1 MKQKKL
7 ASLLAV
13 TLSLELMVSPL
24 IPAVQAQ
31 TTTPPPSTTPQQPAA
46 SRQSGFENGLNNVNQ
61 GLQALGGIWNSVNQ
75 ARSQNSGAMNSQM
88 AGDMAKMR
96 EQQTPQTDKYFNAQK
111 LMQVPG
117 LGEYLAMNNINPG
130 MLDCKTLPTTLHD
143 SKPEVCRIGVTN
155 DKNIAQPA
163 QLQQM
168 FTYYNQYFQTS
179 KMYKNF
185 SADSNADGQA
195 FGVGCMN
202 NAMNILNGFFKY
214 RVNELDKLTTNLEA
228 MQAQFEA
235 ASRADLDAIEEAVAV
250 LDGDSEIADKVRSK
264 KPGLFDFGKR
274 FENPACKSMFAGTA
288 IDDKGRSGGLN
299 AINKEVKDLLTAKT
313 GKYSGESYSQSHAAV
328 VEDISNVADK
338 VSKQFQL
345 NFTPNLGAGDYS
357 NFLKGVGGL
366 VSSTSGVQ
374 DAIRPDLL
382 SDVQTRFMEQS
393 SKLMTERSTIASE
406 LRGSDKAM
414 ALMGNLN
421 SSASFEAEVNSLEN
435 SMKNECLSDSLGSA
449 DTLMSKIYDPTASR
463 HANKNASNFL
473 KDKLKQIL
481 GNEKSSPEKKLA
493 DLKALEAEQG
503 NRYYMKMEN
512 SYEVQE
518 VDNNGNLKTSVVA
531 ASSNRSPSVFFSD
544 IIKNCNA
551 QFKANKLNNKLTGSQ
566 AIQKLRDL
574 NNSYKTLAQTQA
586 ADIKKELRKK
596 LIECTSPEIAN
607 NTVSGSC
614 QPGLFNPSAPGFCA
628 NAALSCSKNMQAC
641 SKQAEGFVKEIRDQ
655 KTARVNNYK
664 ALVDKNKKD
673 IVKIFDSA
681 LARYMK
687 DGELMRG
694 MFGAGFSSPAGI
706 KREVPEGQRYLGE
719 FASATGKQGSP
730 DGKLLLEDPAK
741 YTEMFKQNIELLKKS
756 VVAQQDQILGGD
768 SVGTGKNPGLLAD
781 HIKKTQKNYQ
791 DVIKEADKIA
801 NDCLNQHDSAIKQ
814 AEAQRAQQQAEYQK
828 KMSELGEKQKEFC
841 QRFNQGIGNH
851 PGPACDGNIRDLV
864 TSIGNQANEFAAYCD
879 SSQNTSTNGTSPTS
893 RALTLCIQNGSA
905 PVAATDPTAAAP
917 VREAATV
924 KQQKTTAKEAAER
937 TFNRAKRDS
946 DADPTNTT
954 KKTAMQNAQT
964 ALDTAEDQLL
974 EAETA
979 YTNALAAAQNQ
990 PATSGSQAPA
1000 TAGAPAAGA
1009 TPNIS
1014 SQCQELMKCQART
1027 TVVSPT
1033 GGQTAGAS
1041 PCSDAIE
1048 QTYVNAILSLSSQ
1061 NTSLTAES
1069 LPAVCRAGD
1078 NSGRENGGWGKTF
1091 ADNLAKAMGQQA
1103 GQQ

>member
-46 SRQSGFENGLNNVNQ
+46 SRESGFETGLNNVNQ

-288 IDDKGRSGGLN
+288 IDDKGRAGGLN

-406 LRGSDKAM
+406 LRGSEKAM

-801 NDCLNQHDSAIKQ
+801 GDCLNQHDNAIKQ

-828 KMSELGEKQKEFC
+828 KMSELGEKRDKFCNMYGMARTNPQAVCGGVTEEFITSSSQAASIAGPNQSAARNNVSQLSTIC
-841 QRFNQGIGNH
+841 RQYGNTSSSSGSMTGETLCADVKRATQRFVTDAGMKTEIIRL
-851 PGPACDGNIRDLV
+851 CDKRD
-864 TSIGNQANEFAAYCD
+864 AD
-879 SSQNTSTNGTSPTS
+879 
-893 RALTLCIQNGSA
+893 
-905 PVAATDPTAAAP
+905 
-917 VREAATV
+917 
-924 KQQKTTAKEAAER
+924 TTACEAGG
-937 TFNRAKRDS
+937 S
-946 DADPTNTT
+946 
-954 KKTAMQNAQT
+954 TA
-964 ALDTAEDQLL
+964 
-974 EAETA
+974 
-979 YTNALAAAQNQ
+979 
-990 PATSGSQAPA
+990 PAPA
-1000 TAGAPAAGA
+1000 TPPA
-1009 TPNIS
+1009 TTN
-1014 SQCQELMKCQART
+1014 Q
-1027 TVVSPT
+1027 TVV
-1033 GGQTAGAS
+1033 QRD
-1041 PCSDAIE
+1041 C
-1048 QTYVNAILSLSSQ
+1048 NAITERLNAQIVANYNLGP
-1061 NTSLTAES
+1061 ES
-1069 LPAVCRAGD
+1069 TEGDITLEESPAYCSAGD
-1078 NSGRENGGWGKTF
+1078 NSGRESGGWGKTF

>member
-13 TLSLELMVSPL
+13 TLSFELMVSPL

-31 TTTPPPSTTPQQPAA
+31 TTTPAPA
-46 SRQSGFENGLNNVNQ
+46 QKQDGFGNAMNNVNQ

-75 ARSQNSGAMNSQM
+75 ARSQGGAMTGQM
-88 AGDMAKMR
+88 AADMAKMK
-96 EQQTPQTDKYFNAQK
+96 EQQTPQADKYFNAQK

-117 LGEYLAMNNINPG
+117 LGEYLAMNNINPA

-163 QLQQM
+163 QLDQM
-168 FTYYNQYFQTS
+168 FSYYNQYFQTS

-185 SADSNADGQA
+185 SADSNSDGQA

-214 RVNELDKLTTNLEA
+214 RLNELDKLTTNLEA

-235 ASRADLDAIEEAVAV
+235 ASRSDLDAIEEAVAV

-264 KPGLFDFGKR
+264 KPDLFDFDKR
-274 FENPACKSMFAGTA
+274 FNDPACKSMFAGTA
-288 IDDKGRSGGLN
+288 INDKGRAGGLN
-299 AINKEVKDLLTAKT
+299 AINKDVKDLLTAKQ

-328 VEDISNVADK
+328 VEDISSVADK
-338 VSKQFQL
+338 VAKQFQL

-382 SDVQTRFMEQS
+382 SDVQTKFMEQS
-393 SKLMTERSTIASE
+393 AKLTADRSTIMSE
-406 LRGSDKAM
+406 LRGSEKAM
-414 ALMGNLN
+414 SLMGNLN
-421 SSASFEAEVNSLEN
+421 SSASFEAEVNTLEN
-435 SMKNECLSDSLGSA
+435 NIKNECLSNSIGSA
-449 DTLMSKIYDPTASR
+449 DTLMSKIYDPTASK

-481 GNEKSSPEKKLA
+481 GNEKTSPEKKLA

-518 VDNNGNLKTSVVA
+518 VDNNGNLKTSVVD

-544 IIKNCNA
+544 IIRNCNA

-574 NNSYKTLAQTQA
+574 NNSYKTLAQTQS
-586 ADIKKELRKK
+586 ADIAKTLKKK

-641 SKQAEGFVKEIRDQ
+641 GKKAEGFVKEIRDQ

-687 DGELMRG
+687 DGEALRG

-719 FASATGKQGSP
+719 FASSTGKQGSP

-741 YTEMFKQNIELLKKS
+741 YTEMFKQNIDLLKKS
-756 VVAQQDQILGGD
+756 VQAQQDQILGGD
-768 SVGTGKNPGLLAD
+768 SVGAGKNPGLLAD

-801 NDCLNQHDSAIKQ
+801 SDCLNQHDSAIKA
-814 AEAQRAQQQAEYQK
+814 AEAQRAQQQADYQK
-828 KMSELGEKQKEFC
+828 KMSELGEKQNEFC
-841 QRFNQGIGNH
+841 QRFNQGVGNH
-851 PGPACDGNIRDLV
+851 PGPACDGNLGDLAK
-864 TSIGNQANEFAAYCD
+864 TIGNQANEFVAYCD
-879 SSQNTSTNGTSPTS
+879 STQNTSDNGSNPGS
-893 RALTLCIQNGSA
+893 RAITACRKAGFTKENTASTTTSTTEGSSTTTTEA
-905 PVAATDPTAAAP
+905 SGLAGACKVLYAACSNEVIAEATDGKPARYQQ
-917 VREAATV
+917 VCNEDE
-924 KQQKTTAKEAAER
+924 KQSAVDE
-937 TFNRAKRDS
+937 
-946 DADPTNTT
+946 
-954 KKTAMQNAQT
+954 
-964 ALDTAEDQLL
+964 
-974 EAETA
+974 
-979 YTNALAAAQNQ
+979 
-990 PATSGSQAPA
+990 
-1000 TAGAPAAGA
+1000 
-1009 TPNIS
+1009 
-1014 SQCQELMKCQART
+1014 
-1027 TVVSPT
+1027 
-1033 GGQTAGAS
+1033 
-1041 PCSDAIE
+1041 
-1048 QTYVNAILSLSSQ
+1048 ILSLSNGRIVLS
-1061 NTSLTAES
+1061 SESAPAFCTA
-1069 LPAVCRAGD
+1069 GN
-1078 NSGRENGGWGKTF
+1078 NSGRDSGGWGKTF
-1091 ADNLAKAMGQQA
+1091 ADNLARAMGQAPA
-1103 GQQ
+1103 GSTAK

>member
-31 TTTPPPSTTPQQPAA
+31 TTTPAPSQKQD
-46 SRQSGFENGLNNVNQ
+46 GFGNAMNNVNQ

-75 ARSQNSGAMNSQM
+75 ARGQGGAMTGQM
-88 AGDMAKMR
+88 AQDMAKLK

-155 DKNIAQPA
+155 DKNMAQPA
-163 QLQQM
+163 QLEQM
-168 FTYYNQYFQTS
+168 FSYYNQYFQTS

-185 SADSNADGQA
+185 SADSNSDGQA

-214 RVNELDKLTTNLEA
+214 RLNELDKLTTNLEA

-264 KPGLFDFGKR
+264 KPDLFDFGKR
-274 FENPACKSMFAGTA
+274 FNDPACKSMFAGDS
-288 IDDKGRSGGLN
+288 INDKGRAGGLN
-299 AINKEVKDLLTAKT
+299 AINKDVKELLTAKQ
-313 GKYSGESYSQSHAAV
+313 GKYSGESYSQSHASV
-328 VEDISNVADK
+328 VEDIQSVADK
-338 VSKQFQL
+338 VAKQFQL

-382 SDVQTRFMEQS
+382 SDVQTKFMEQS
-393 SKLMTERSTIASE
+393 SKLMTDRSTIMSE

-414 ALMGNLN
+414 SLMGNLN
-421 SSASFEAEVNSLEN
+421 SSASFEAEVNTLEN
-435 SMKNECLSDSLGSA
+435 NMKNECLSNSIGSA
-449 DTLMSKIYDPTASR
+449 DTLMSKIYDPTASK

-481 GNEKSSPEKKLA
+481 GNEKTSPEKKLA

-518 VDNNGNLKTSVVA
+518 VDNNGNLKTSVVD

-544 IIKNCNA
+544 IIRNCNA
-551 QFKANKLNNKLTGSQ
+551 QFKANKLNNKLTGAQ

-574 NNSYKTLAQTQA
+574 NNSYKTLAQTQS
-586 ADIKKELRKK
+586 ADIAKTLKKK
-596 LIECTSPEIAN
+596 LIECSSPEVAN

-641 SKQAEGFVKEIRDQ
+641 GKKAEGFVKEIRDQ

-687 DGELMRG
+687 DGEMMRG

-741 YTEMFKQNIELLKKS
+741 YTEMFKQNIDLLKKS
-756 VVAQQDQILGGD
+756 VQAQQDQILGGD

-801 NDCLNQHDSAIKQ
+801 SDCLNQHDSAIKA
-814 AEAQRAQQQAEYQK
+814 AEAQRAQQQADYAK

-841 QRFNQGIGNH
+841 QRFNQGVGNH
-851 PGPACDGNIRDLV
+851 PGPACEGNIRDLV
-864 TSIGNQANEFAAYCD
+864 SAVGNQANEFQAYCD
-879 SSQNTSTNGTSPTS
+879 SSQNTSSTSSSPTVRAIGICS
-893 RALTLCIQNGSA
+893 RSNPGAVAPAVETAAVKTAREDKEAKERAEASA
-905 PVAATDPTAAAP
+905 KTAYDRAKEDSDDAPTDADLKTKMQTARTAYRTAQDATKTATDAYTAAVSSA
-917 VREAATV
+917 
-924 KQQKTTAKEAAER
+924 
-937 TFNRAKRDS
+937 
-946 DADPTNTT
+946 
-954 KKTAMQNAQT
+954 
-964 ALDTAEDQLL
+964 
-974 EAETA
+974 
-979 YTNALAAAQNQ
+979 
-990 PATSGSQAPA
+990 GSSAPA
-1000 TAGAPAAGA
+1000 TASSGTPAPTGD
-1009 TPNIS
+1009 IS
-1014 SQCQELMKCQART
+1014 SACTNLRRCQDRT
-1027 TVVSPT
+1027 PVTNTTT
-1033 GGQTAGAS
+1033 GAQTAGAS
-1041 PCSDAIE
+1041 PCSEALE
-1048 QTYVNAILSLSSQ
+1048 QSYVEEILTLSNA
-1061 NTSLTAES
+1061 NTRLTAES
-1069 LPAVCRAGD
+1069 APAVCRAGD
-1078 NSGRENGGWGKTF
+1078 NSGRDSGGWGKTF
-1091 ADNLAKAMGQQA
+1091 ADSLARAMGQQA